1 MWSDT
6 VNVFPGKS
14 DGKGT
19 VGRKNFNRFTTFVK
33 SGGEGYI
40 LSTAAKVSVREE
52 DKVYIYVSGSCVES
66 GAKFMSVNWR
76 ICKVVKQ
83 LWIL

>member
-1 MWSDT
+1 
-6 VNVFPGKS
+6 
-14 DGKGT
+14 

-52 DKVYIYVSGSCVES
+52 DRVYIYVSGSCVES
-66 GAKFMSVNWR
+66 GAKFMSLNWR

-83 LWIL
+83 LWVL

>member
-1 MWSDT
+1 
-6 VNVFPGKS
+6 
-14 DGKGT
+14 

-52 DKVYIYVSGSCVES
+52 DKVYIYVSGSCVQS
-66 GAKFMSVNWR
+66 GAKLSLIWR
-76 ICKVVKQ
+76 IC
-83 LWIL
+83 